1 MGTGRLLPSRISQP
15 LRPSKETPLMNIPL
29 LILALAFGIAS
40 VASVQAQTPVAA
52 NPAPAINDAQI
63 AHIAHTAGQ
72 IDITAARQ
80 ALQKSRNKDVRAFA
94 EEMAR
99 DHAAVNDQALALV
112 KKLGVTPEN
121 NPTSESLS
129 KSAAAELK
137 TLAALKGS
145 AFDKAYVDNEVAYHQ
160 AVNGALSGTLIP
172 SAQNAELK
180 SLLETGLKLFQSHQA
195 HAEHLAQSLK

>member
-1 MGTGRLLPSRISQP
+1 
-15 LRPSKETPLMNIPL
+15 MNKPL
-29 LILALAFGIAS
+29 LTLALVFGIAS
-40 VASVQAQTPVAA
+40 VASVQARTPAA
-52 NPAPAINDAQI
+52 SPAPAINDAQI
-63 AHIAHTAGQ
+63 AHIACTAGQ

-80 ALQKSRNKDVRAFA
+80 ALQKSHNNDVRAFA

-112 KKLGVTPEN
+112 KKLGVTPED

-129 KSAAAELK
+129 KNAAAELK
-137 TLAALKGS
+137 TLATLNGS
-145 AFDKAYVDNEVAYHQ
+145 AFDKAYVDNEVAYHK

-180 SLLETGLKLFQSHQA
+180 SQLETGLKLFQSHQA
-195 HAEHLAQSLK
+195 HAEHLAQNLK